1 MNVAEDFNA
10 YKEVVFKQRHYLL
23 ELERKRRSLQITAE
37 SIKREYQED
46 KIDSYEHYRSYRAVK
61 NALKMIDVDGRGHY
75 EQMIRKHKLTNIGYE
90 YVKYLVLWILHNEE
104 VARKMTEAD
113 NKRHAEI
120 QEWLNSDSNTTW
132 DEWQNLKNGNTN
144 NDGG

>member
-1 MNVAEDFNA
+1 MKTVKITFQPIIWKDENFN
-10 YKEVVFKQRHYLL
+10 
-23 ELERKRRSLQITAE
+23 
-37 SIKREYQED
+37 
-46 KIDSYEHYRSYRAVK
+46 
-61 NALKMIDVDGRGHY
+61 NASQGIGSTTCLVSGKTE
-75 EQMIRKHKLTNIGYE
+75 EQLFENIKHKIWAMSSE
-90 YVKYLVLWILHNEE
+90 ACIHNEE

-113 NKRHAEI
+113 NKRYAEI